1 METRDL
7 YNRIYI
13 LCKERGI
20 SMRFLE
26 REFGFANGRIRKLI
40 NAQSPS
46 LDLVEKIANYFDVTI
61 DYLVGNT
68 DIRSSASEIL
78 KDKDIALFQRA
89 KEILPPKEN
98 GQMMAIIKTLVDY
111 TSDNKEEQ

>member
-1 METRDL
+1 
-7 YNRIYI
+7 
-13 LCKERGI
+13 
-20 SMRFLE
+20 
-26 REFGFANGRIRKLI
+26 
-40 NAQSPS
+40 
-46 LDLVEKIANYFDVTI
+46 
-61 DYLVGNT
+61 LVGNT